1 MWFKDWNF
9 LEALV
14 LGVCTRTEQS
24 ASQQSKHRQV
34 HAIKSKYA
42 MPVGHEHPKQQLQQ
56 DVDIPQP
63 KVRRKRGWQETEGQ
77 LLFNSAAVMIVGTD
91 RAKRVPML
99 VSVKTATSVA
109 EAASAILFWGI
120 CVWQPNRALLP
131 RSSLISSYGLVT
143 AVNRLEPGG
152 FIGPVRKGKSPS
164 GSWTGRESIGRGLIY
179 QEKRA
184 HSAPFTVK
192 TLLMLTAPY
201 QWRTLFLSVSPSP
214 RRDTELILRRWNLI
228 GRPAIP
234 PRYFIL
240 AKEVKYSSV
249 VKILLLG
256 LIETSDEFVLE
267 ELELP
272 WTEERFQSWYLL
284 MDGV

>member
-143 AVNRLEPGG
+143 GQL
-152 FIGPVRKGKSPS
+152 
-164 GSWTGRESIGRGLIY
+164 
-179 QEKRA
+179 
-184 HSAPFTVK
+184 
-192 TLLMLTAPY
+192 
-201 QWRTLFLSVSPSP
+201 
-214 RRDTELILRRWNLI
+214 LI
-228 GRPAIP
+228 GWS
-234 PRYFIL
+234 L
-240 AKEVKYSSV
+240 EG
-249 VKILLLG
+249 LLG
-256 LIETSDEFVLE
+256 RYEKGHLQAVHEPVEKV
-267 ELELP
+267 
-272 WTEERFQSWYLL
+272 
-284 MDGV
+284 